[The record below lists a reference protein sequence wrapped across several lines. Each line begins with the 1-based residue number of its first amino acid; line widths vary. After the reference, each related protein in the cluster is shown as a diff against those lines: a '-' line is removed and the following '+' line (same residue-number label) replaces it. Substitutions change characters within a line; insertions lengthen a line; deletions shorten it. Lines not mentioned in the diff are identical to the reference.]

1 MRNSQTK
8 ISVIVPIYNVAE
20 FLPKCI
26 ESIISQSF
34 KDFELILVND
44 GSSDESY
51 QICQNY
57 QVKDSRIKI
66 VNKANGGLLSARKAG
81 LYSATG
87 DFIAFVDGDDWVEID
102 FLTSMYRIVELYNV
116 DLVVSGYVRAFEGR
130 NEIIKPLA
138 NQGIIKGS
146 KLIELTNSMMNN
158 GVFFQ
163 HGVSTFVWN
172 KLFKREVLVGNLFDV
187 PNEITMGED
196 AAITYSYIPL
206 CKSIGITHTCS
217 YFYRQRV
224 NSIVKTFQNPAIE
237 LNHLTNLFA
246 FLTGTLQNFIQK
258 TVLRDQVLYYL
269 YSQALIRFGG
279 FISENFED
287 IPFEGLNKGDRV
299 LLYSSGTFGQR
310 LLSSNNKF
318 SVVNIISWIDLD
330 HQESKSHK
338 LVVDSPFTNMNY
350 TYDSILIASVDES
363 KTKEINSML
372 DLYGFNSFKCRHLKL
387 ERSFVVNYLEKLGFN
402 LDFLEK
408 I

>member
-1 MRNSQTK
+1 MFKKIPR
-8 ISVIVPIYNVAE
+8 ISVIVPIYNVAS

-26 ESIISQSF
+26 ESILHQSF
-34 KDFELILVND
+34 VDFELILIND
-44 GSSDESY
+44 GSHDNSHDICLSY
-51 QICQNY
+51 QE
-57 QVKDSRIKI
+57 KDKRITI
-66 VNKANGGLLSARKAG
+66 INKPNGGLLSARKAG
-81 LYSATG
+81 LENARAE
-87 DFIAFVDGDDWVEID
+87 FISFVDGDDWVDTD
-102 FLTSMYRIVELYNV
+102 FLTSMYRIVELHNV
-116 DLVVSGYVRAFEGR
+116 DLVISGFIRAFEGR
-130 NEIIKPLA
+130 NERIKPLA

-172 KLFKREVLVGNLFDV
+172 KLFRREVLVRNLFDV

-224 NSIVKTFQNPAIE
+224 NSIVKSFQNPDIE
-237 LNHLTNLFA
+237 RKHLTNLFS
-246 FLTGTLQNFIQK
+246 FLNGTLQKYIQK
-258 TVLRDQVLYYL
+258 SVLSDQVLYYL
-269 YSQALIRFGG
+269 FSQALIRFGG

-299 LLYSSGTFGQR
+299 ILYSSGTFGQR
-310 LLSSNNKF
+310 LLSCNNKY

-338 LVVDSPFTNMNY
+338 LVVDSPY
-350 TYDSILIASVDES
+350 TKVNNIYDSIIIASIDES
-363 KTKEINSML
+363 KFNEISSML
-372 DLYGFNSFKCRHLKL
+372 DLYGFNSSKYRHLKL
-387 ERSFVVNYLEKLGFN
+387 ERSFVVKYLGNLGFN
-402 LDFLEK
+402 LDFLETN
-408 I
+408 